1 MTKLRVRHVAFALS
15 ALALS
20 GCKAKELGAH
30 VSDTRATK
38 VDPTWVT
45 AVRNCW
51 PDVAQSHKDRYI
63 SSALTDPIGF
73 RGAFA
78 AFAGYSD
85 AQVESIA
92 AHNVGDSPD
101 PDTSSFRN
109 ANAPLLTRA
118 QAVMNHPDRT
128 ANAPDMHDA
137 AQISPDTLCAVHP
150 GTPVGFR

>member
-1 MTKLRVRHVAFALS
+1 MLCC
-15 ALALS
+15 LA

-30 VSDTRATK
+30 VSDTQATV
-38 VDPTWVT
+38 VDPTWIA

-51 PDVAQSHKDRYI
+51 PDVAQSHKDKYI
-63 SSALTDPIGF
+63 RNSLVDPIGF

-92 AHNVGDSPD
+92 AHAVSEAPD
-101 PDTSSFRN
+101 ADTSSFRT
-109 ANAPLLTRA
+109 ANAPLLTRT
-118 QAVMNHPDRT
+118 QAVSAQRPDST
-128 ANAPDMHDA
+128 SNAPTMHDA
-137 AQISPDTLCAVHP
+137 AQIAPDTLCAIHP